1 MWARGI
7 VLGSDSMNA
16 LDKASRRDYA
26 SRVRKRASI
35 NTPFVALLQLVTDR
49 WSFGMRDW
57 AGPQSLGLS
66 CDSGSRYP
74 LELKRKPLEK
84 WADHVEGLVTLA
96 GVRRVG

>member
-26 SRVRKRASI
+26 SRVRHRASI
-35 NTPFVALLQLVTDR
+35 NTPFVALLQLDR

-57 AGPQSLGLS
+57 AGPQLLRLS
-66 CDSGSRYP
+66 CDSGSRVSART
-74 LELKRKPLEK
+74 E
-84 WADHVEGLVTLA
+84 T
-96 GVRRVG
+96 